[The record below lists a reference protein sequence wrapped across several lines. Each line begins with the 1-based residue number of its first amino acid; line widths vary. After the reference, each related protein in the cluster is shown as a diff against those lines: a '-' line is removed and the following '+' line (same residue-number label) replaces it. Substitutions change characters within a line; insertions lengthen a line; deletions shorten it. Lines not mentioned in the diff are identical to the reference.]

1 MANKEIIDPERLKEM
16 FADQQQERKAFV
28 LLPSIEGFTVFEVEI
43 GCAKLALTAQALKE
57 TMMHQPKK
65 TERQARP
72 KVKVFTWVNVEF
84 RANFTP

>member
-57 TMMHQPKK
+57 NNDASTKK
-65 TERQARP
+65 RQNDKPAQR
-72 KVKVFTWVNVEF
+72 
-84 RANFTP
+84 